1 MLRKYY
7 KERAS
12 VVTHFWVPIKNK
24 INSQKRLEKITGGR
38 SAQKTVRKLV
48 KEFKN
53 TRIEFFDSIFLKDE
67 SPIKKENLNFE
78 EKSPNLDVYGLNWIF
93 I

>member
-7 KERAS
+7 KEGAS

-24 INSQKRLEKITGGR
+24 INKPKEVRKITGGR
-38 SAQKTVRKLV
+38 SARKTVRKLV

-53 TRIEFFDSIFLKDE
+53 TRIEFFDCIFLKDE
-67 SPIKKENLNFE
+67 SHFKKKNLNFE
-78 EKSPNLDVYGLNWIF
+78 EKSPNLDVYGLDWIF

>member
-1 MLRKYY
+1 MHETPNSYLSACLAMVGI
-7 KERAS
+7 RA
-12 VVTHFWVPIKNK
+12 VVTHFWVPMKNN

-53 TRIEFFDSIFLKDE
+53 TRIEFLT
-67 SPIKKENLNFE
+67 
-78 EKSPNLDVYGLNWIF
+78 VYS
-93 I
+93 